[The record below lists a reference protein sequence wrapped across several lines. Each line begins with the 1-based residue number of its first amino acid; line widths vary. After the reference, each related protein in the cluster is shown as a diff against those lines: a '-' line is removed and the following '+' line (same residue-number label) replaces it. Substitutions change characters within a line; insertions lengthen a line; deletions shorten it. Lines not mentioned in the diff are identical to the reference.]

1 MKANYESSK
10 TLLRLCATGIAA
22 LGLFML
28 AGCVSTDAALTRIN
42 AFSEA
47 TTLAAGNTKTAY
59 DTAERKYYDVQV
71 LRSVVS
77 YDTAG
82 FRPDK
87 FQTLFSAD
95 SRQARESVLDAL
107 ALYGQKLAVM
117 MGNEQLDEFDEATK
131 KFGEGLGQVNSSIGT
146 TKTFSGE
153 RVLEANELRAVTT
166 AVSALGK
173 WFIRIKREKGVRAA
187 VREMD
192 PHVEAITAAL
202 AKDLQALR
210 RIVRNQYTQ
219 LQISEDKYI
228 RDSRFEP
235 QAKRQAIGALAHLVI
250 EAREADATYAAME
263 RSITALRQAHGRLL
277 DVFTDNKVEI
287 DARIR
292 ELAAEAQRVKKF
304 YDSLEKK

>member
-1 MKANYESSK
+1 MKANYESSNA
-10 TLLRLCATGIAA
+10 LIRLWATGITAVT
-22 LGLFML
+22 LLLL

-47 TTLAAGNTKTAY
+47 TTLAASNTKAAY

-82 FRPDK
+82 FHPEK
-87 FQTLFSAD
+87 FQTLFTPET
-95 SRQARESVLDAL
+95 RGAREAVLDAL
-107 ALYGQKLAVM
+107 ALYSQKLAVM
-117 MGNEQLDEFDEATK
+117 MGNEQLDEFDAATR
-131 KFGEGLGQVNSSIGT
+131 KFGEELGRVNNTIGT

-166 AVSALGK
+166 AVGKLGE
-173 WFIRIKREKGVRAA
+173 WFIRAKREKGVRA
-187 VREMD
+187 VIREMD
-192 PHVEAITAAL
+192 PQVEAITAAL
-202 AKDLQALR
+202 AKDMQALR

-219 LQISEDKYI
+219 LQMSEDKYI
-228 RDSRFEP
+228 RDSRFDP
-235 QAKRQAIGALAHLVI
+235 PAKRQAIGTLAHLIV

-304 YDSLEKK
+304 YDSLERK

>member
-1 MKANYESSK
+1 MKATYESSK
-10 TLLRLCATGIAA
+10 VLLRLGATGIAA
-22 LGLFML
+22 VSLLML

-42 AFSEA
+42 AFSDA
-47 TTLAAGNTKTAY
+47 TTLAASNTKAAY

-82 FRPDK
+82 FHPEK
-87 FQTLFSAD
+87 FQTLFTAE
-95 SRQARESVLDAL
+95 SRGAREAVLDAL
-107 ALYGQKLAVM
+107 SLYGQKLAVL
-117 MGNEQLDEFDEATK
+117 MGNEQLDQFDEATR
-131 KFGEGLGQVNSSIGT
+131 KFGENLGQVSASIGT

-153 RVLEANELRAVTT
+153 RVLEANELRIVTT
-166 AVSALGK
+166 AVSTLGN
-173 WFIRIKREKGVRAA
+173 WFIRAKREKGIRAA
-187 VREMD
+187 VKEMD
-192 PHVEAITAAL
+192 PQIESITASL
-202 AKDLQALR
+202 AKDLRALR
-210 RIVRNQYTQ
+210 RIVKNQYTM
-219 LQISEDKYI
+219 LQVAEDKYI
-228 RDSRFEP
+228 RDSRFDP